1 MSSVVNYLDEP
12 EKFKNI
18 IANKLSGVKSQTYT
32 IEPKQL
38 FPDFNPRR
46 REHVYF
52 WLLKFPEIT
61 RDWVFVGYIMSTK
74 KKKRRQH
81 VQRLVFARKNA
92 VAWVLEKFGD
102 KLVLAKGI
110 EVYANKVVANA

>member
-1 MSSVVNYLDEP
+1 MSSIVNYLDEP
-12 EKFKNI
+12 ELYKNI
-18 IANKLSGVKSQTYT
+18 IANRLSGVKSQTYT

-52 WLLKFPEIT
+52 WLLKFPEIN
-61 RDWVFVGYIMSTK
+61 RDWVFVGYILSTK

-81 VQRLVFARKNA
+81 VKRLVFARKDA
-92 VAWVLEKFGD
+92 VAWVVEKFRER
-102 KLVLAKGI
+102 LVLAKGI
-110 EVYANKVVANA
+110 EAYVNA